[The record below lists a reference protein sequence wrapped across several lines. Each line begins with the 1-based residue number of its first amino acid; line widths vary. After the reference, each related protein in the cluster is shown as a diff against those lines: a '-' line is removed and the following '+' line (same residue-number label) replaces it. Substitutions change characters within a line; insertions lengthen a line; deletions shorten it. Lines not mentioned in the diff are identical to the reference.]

1 VAIERHRELRRR
13 RSRTRKI
20 NIFARRAKTANT
32 SEKAVLA
39 AKIRKLTPGAEE
51 IIARLG
57 LAER

>member
-1 VAIERHRELRRR
+1 MAIERHRELRRR

-20 NIFARRAKTANT
+20 GIFTRRAATANT

-51 IIARLG
+51 ILTRLG
-57 LAER
+57 LQDR